1 MATCLR
7 CGDPVPMGT
16 LCREHAIELATC
28 EDITAEQI
36 TARPVTVPM
45 AWLIDQWGRPHSFEF
60 PALVG
65 RSADE
70 CAIAVLH
77 HTVSAVHAQ
86 LRRDGDVLRVHD
98 RGSLNGTFVN
108 GVRVRESLLGHG
120 DLVAFGEVRFYIST
134 REVPAI
140 ALDTGP
146 GRTSPSRADEIM
158 LSVVLRSGD
167 RTVEL
172 VERPGGGVARTGEH
186 AIELAALEFSLLREL
201 VERRRGGTDPE
212 RAFVA
217 YQELSSSL
225 DFKSVAAD
233 SDNVRELVRRVRRK
247 LDAAG
252 VTDLIESRQRVGYRL
267 AWDVDGSRRG

>member
-7 CGDPVPMGT
+7 CGDPVPVGA
-16 LCREHAIELATC
+16 LCREHAHELATC
-28 EDITAEQI
+28 EDITAEQVS
-36 TARPVTVPM
+36 AQASPAPA
-45 AWLIDQWGRPHSFEF
+45 AWLIDQWGRAHGFGF

-70 CAIAVLH
+70 CVIAVLH
-77 HTVSAVHAQ
+77 HTVSAIHAQ
-86 LRRDGDVLRVHD
+86 LRRDGDALRVHD

-108 GVRVRESLLGHG
+108 GVRIRESLLAHG
-120 DLVAFGEVRFYIST
+120 DLLGFGEVRFYLST

-140 ALDTGP
+140 TIEGGP

-167 RTVEL
+167 RRLEL
-172 VERPGGGVARTGEH
+172 IERPGGGVARVGDQ
-186 AIELAALEFSLLREL
+186 AVELAALEFSLLREL
-201 VERRRGGTDPE
+201 VERRRGGGDPE
-212 RAFVA
+212 RSFVA

-225 DFKSVAAD
+225 DFKSLAAD

-267 AWDVDGSRRG
+267 AWDIEGGPRV